1 MDVMRRFL
9 CCVCQSTKVLAFMAL
24 RKQESEEDA
33 SWTEEPLILMVDSL
47 LQFSSRSRVSAAALG
62 AERVRLQNLVHPCD
76 MVRVVNAV
84 KLAFSGVTQHLVRVH
99 MYLGAELKRSIIS
112 MDVTILAAQ
121 EDRQSFPKPLFVVIS
136 GPSRE
141 VAESAPAQLQRPVQ
155 QEFCATAGG
164 GGSMTSLIP
173 APAQGVSAEFPSA
186 QEGDLM
192 MAALLGPRLTTPE
205 EVASDGSVL
214 SISPG
219 VGQESK
225 NAQSVPGAVEEPC
238 SLIAER
244 NFVEEGPA
252 IDADP
257 DDLGEVGRP
266 EEDFSHMHSNRV
278 VSVSH
283 AGGPP
288 HDVEENHQAWL
299 QRAAILLDEPSLDDG
314 LPNVN
319 GEEEPIS
326 NFPSSRDSSA
336 PAHVNSEDRPSD
348 DANQRGSGS
357 TPLPSMS
364 SLAYSAGS
372 SSSMREPQ
380 SGQSTPTRQGLL
392 PQVEPMQIATPLQV
406 QPRKNL
412 TVDSDMNTVIVWEK
426 EGYRCTNCSR
436 PPLLPGTKSTVAQEA
451 ARNLAARSASR
462 RKKLRRADRL
472 TLLQDVWTLVR
483 SCEQNA
489 NDWLLRLSFA
499 GNQCTDNEG
508 NKWPVVFQK
517 SKMYLLGGLLT
528 FEGENLLHRDG
539 RSGARFTFTRGDGG
553 KKLGAPLV
561 ASCISDAL
569 AAPLQACT
577 PSGREAVGGECA
589 SEGSCEDDEDDV
601 SSSSESQW
609 TPDHDALASE
619 REA

>member
-1 MDVMRRFL
+1 M
-9 CCVCQSTKVLAFMAL
+9 LAFTAL

-47 LQFSSRSRVSAAALG
+47 LNFSSRSRVSAAALG
-62 AERVRLQNLVHPCD
+62 AERVRLQNFVHPCD
-76 MVRVVNAV
+76 VVRVVNAV
-84 KLAFSGVTQHLVRVH
+84 KLAFSGVTQHLARVH
-99 MYLGAELKRSIIS
+99 MYLGSELKRSVIS

-121 EDRQSFPKPLFVVIS
+121 EDRQSLPKPLWVVIS

-141 VAESAPAQLQRPVQ
+141 VSESVPAQLERPAQ
-155 QEFCATAGG
+155 QELCATAAG

-173 APAQGVSAEFPSA
+173 APGHGVSAGFPSA
-186 QEGDLM
+186 QEVDL
-192 MAALLGPRLTTPE
+192 MAALLTPRLTTPE
-205 EVASDGSVL
+205 LASDGSVL

-219 VGQESK
+219 VSQQSR

-288 HDVEENHQAWL
+288 HDVEENHQEVVLVQAWL

-336 PAHVNSEDRPSD
+336 PAYVNSEGRLSD
-348 DANQRGSGS
+348 DANQHSSS

-364 SLAYSAGS
+364 SLAYSARS
-372 SSSMREPQ
+372 SSSMKEPP

-392 PQVEPMQIATPLQV
+392 PQVEPMQIAIPQQV
-406 QPRKNL
+406 QPRKNP

-517 SKMYLLGGLLT
+517 NKMYLLGGLLT

-577 PSGREAVGGECA
+577 PSGSEAVGGECA
-589 SEGSCEDDEDDV
+589 SEGSGEDDEDDV
-601 SSSSESQW
+601 SCSSENQW
-609 TPDHDALASE
+609 TPDCDALASE